1 MQKDFLSNL
10 LKIIDQPRTKHFLL
24 AVSGGLDSMVMVD
37 LFHKAEL
44 PFGIIHCNFTLRGK
58 ESDEDAR
65 FVKKMAKQY
74 KAPFYLKKFRTEE
87 YAKKSGLSIQ
97 MAARK
102 LRYDWFE
109 EIRAEFEYD
118 FVVTAHHLDDQIETF
133 FINLLRGTGIAGLH
147 GILPIKGQL
156 LRPML
161 FTYREEIKKYAEK
174 KHLPYRDDSSNDS
187 LKYTRNQIRHQ
198 VIPVLRTIQPDF
210 SVVMTETIEKIRDFE
225 IIGKAAIFSASNS
238 LVHKEGKQITI
249 SIEAL
254 KNLVPL
260 RPYAY
265 ELFAPLGFSLDVIE
279 NLLKILDGNSGKT
292 FFSSTHRL
300 IKDRK
305 NLIITEISDAA
316 NDMQEIHKEF
326 NIEAE
331 VNHIEKP
338 VKLKFKVQHLT
349 PGFIIPTSLDSACL
363 DYDKL
368 KFPLSIRKWKAG
380 DAFCPLGMN
389 QKKKLSDFFIDQKF
403 TLTEKE
409 TTWLLCSGD
418 HITWVIGHRID
429 HRFRITPRTKK
440 MLYVM
445 LLP

>member
-1 MQKDFLSNL
+1 MQKDFLSHL
-10 LKIIDQPRTKHFLL
+10 LKIVDRPRTKHFLL

-37 LFHKAEL
+37 LFHGAKL
-44 PFGIIHCNFTLRGK
+44 RFGIIHCNFTLRGK

-65 FVKKMAKQY
+65 FVNNMAK
-74 KAPFYLKKFRTEE
+74 KHKVPFYLKKFKTEQ
-87 YAKKSGLSIQ
+87 YAKASGLSIQ

-109 EIRAEFEYD
+109 EIRAENDYD
-118 FVVTAHHLDDQIETF
+118 YITTAHHLDDQIETF
-133 FINLLRGTGIAGLH
+133 FINLIRGTGIAGLH
-147 GILPIKGQL
+147 GILPQNGRLI
-156 LRPML
+156 RPML
-161 FTYREEIKKYAEK
+161 FTYREEIEKYAEK
-174 KHLPYRDDSSNDS
+174 KHFPFHNDSSNDS

-210 SVVMTETIEKIRDFE
+210 AVVMTENIKKLRNFE
-225 IIGKAAIFSASNS
+225 IIGKEAIVRTSNS
-238 LVHKEGKQITI
+238 LIHREGKQITI

-254 KNLVPL
+254 KTLIPL

-265 ELFAPLGFSLDVIE
+265 ELLSPFGFSLDVIE
-279 NLLKILDGNSGKT
+279 NLLNRLDGNSGKT

-305 NLIITEISDAA
+305 SLIITEIHDAA
-316 NDMQEIHKEF
+316 NDMQEIPEEF
-326 NIEAE
+326 NIEAGM
-331 VNHIEKP
+331 NHIEKP
-338 VKLKFKVQHLT
+338 VKMKFQIQPLS
-349 PGFIIPTSLDSACL
+349 PDFIIPTSLDSACL

-403 TLTEKE
+403 TLTDKE
-409 TTWLLCSGD
+409 ITWLLCSGNQ
-418 HITWVIGHRID
+418 ITWVIGHRID
-429 HRFRITPRTKK
+429 HRFRITPKTKK